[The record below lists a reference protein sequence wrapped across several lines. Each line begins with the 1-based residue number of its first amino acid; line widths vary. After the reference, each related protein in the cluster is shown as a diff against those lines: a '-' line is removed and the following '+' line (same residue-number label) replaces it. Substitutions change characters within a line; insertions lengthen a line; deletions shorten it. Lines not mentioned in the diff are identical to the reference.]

1 MQNLKFTNCAH
12 ILSHSVLI
20 STLGQVD
27 RSSVLLV
34 VYVIIIAITVIPG
47 KETCLQIPSHPK
59 RAAVPRV
66 AVAARAAPRGPVP
79 KPAARSPPRPPA
91 SVFKRGAPWLST
103 RALKGNRTRR
113 PPEGGKGH
121 RSFLCGISK
130 GEAPRRPETKAR
142 GGVNGEPRI

>member
-66 AVAARAAPRGPVP
+66 AVAARGRPSRASPE
-79 KPAARSPPRPPA
+79 ARRALASPA
-91 SVFKRGAPWLST
+91 SGFCV
-103 RALKGNRTRR
+103 
-113 PPEGGKGH
+113 
-121 RSFLCGISK
+121 
-130 GEAPRRPETKAR
+130 
-142 GGVNGEPRI
+142 